1 MTIASSSPSFNTPSC
16 GRKKKKTLE
25 LLSVVF
31 CVENERETLTS
42 FLPFLCAQ
50 HYYGNN
56 DTQNDDDVLKLAGQS
71 RAFESLESVRQSVR
85 EFSAVQQQEVRER
98 LGEIRNKIEEAF

>member
-1 MTIASSSPSFNTPSC
+1 
-16 GRKKKKTLE
+16 
-25 LLSVVF
+25 
-31 CVENERETLTS
+31 
-42 FLPFLCAQ
+42 LPHCCFAQ
-50 HYYGNN
+50 QQYGNN
-56 DTQNDDDVLKLAGQS
+56 NTENDDVLKLAQS